1 MVLSDG
7 GGQGEKENVV
17 VGGQEEHIKEG
28 ARKQCRIETVGREE
42 ELKMAI
48 TSHLWGNPGL
58 QSNHWIHTSQ
68 LYITCWSGKVSDQNI
83 LKG

>member
-48 TSHLWGNPGL
+48 TSHLWG
-58 QSNHWIHTSQ
+58 QSWFTVEPLNSHESTVYYMLIGQS
-68 LYITCWSGKVSDQNI
+68 I
-83 LKG
+83 

>member
-42 ELKMAI
+42 ELKDGYHFSFMGQSWFTVEPL
-48 TSHLWGNPGL
+48 TSHESTVYYMLIG
-58 QSNHWIHTSQ
+58 QSI
-68 LYITCWSGKVSDQNI
+68 
-83 LKG
+83 